1 MKTAAYSFDAIS
13 NTLTC
18 SAAFLKKSS
27 TLNTPEY
34 LTVKQLRA
42 DNPGMQ
48 IVPAEK
54 KTREKRPLNITF
66 RKMEDFISLCGESKE
81 RLEDFRKVRSL
92 SKIQSSPYQY
102 VKTWFLDNYANYS
115 EQPEFDEDGFVIV
128 KTRAELEAELLAQKE
143 ENESEAKVEAA
154 LEIQEP

>member
-54 KTREKRPLNITF
+54 KIREKRPLNITF
-66 RKMEDFISLCGESKE
+66 RKMEDYISLCSDSKE
-81 RLEDFRKVRSL
+81 RLEAFRKVRSI

-115 EQPEFDEDGFVIV
+115 EQPEFDDDGFVII
-128 KTRAELEAELLAQKE
+128 KTRAELEAEILVQKE
-143 ENESEAKVEAA
+143 EHESEAKVEAA
-154 LEIQEP
+154 LETQEP

>member
-27 TLNTPEY
+27 ALNRPEY

-42 DNPGMQ
+42 DNPGMK

-54 KTREKRPLNITF
+54 KAREKRPLNITF
-66 RKMEDFISLCGESKE
+66 QKMEDFIGMCADSAN
-81 RLEDFRKVRSL
+81 RLEAFRKVRSL

-102 VKTWFLDNYANYS
+102 VKIWFLDNYANYS
-115 EQPEFDEDGFVIV
+115 EQPEFDSNGFVIV
-128 KTRAELEAELLAQKE
+128 KTRAEMDAELLARNAE
-143 ENESEAKVEAA
+143 SESEAKAEAA
-154 LEIQEP
+154 LEPQEP

>member
-66 RKMEDFISLCGESKE
+66 LKMEDYISLCGDSKE
-81 RLEDFRKVRSL
+81 RLEAFRKVRSL

-102 VKTWFLDNYANYS
+102 VKTWFLENYANYS

-128 KTRAELEAELLAQKE
+128 KTRTELEAELLAQKE